1 MASHEDAQISPESD
15 DVKELI
21 PDVDLSDFDVNYRT
35 LVENAP
41 DIFFLVDLKGKFLLL
56 NMAAQRITGHSPSV
70 ILKSDLQNLVAPEH
84 QNTVYRIL
92 NEAPQGLK
100 NPYFEAEVISSNGNR
115 IPLEIHLRT
124 VKDKKGRISA
134 IRGVARDI
142 TERKKIEAALKAT
155 EKKFTDLS
163 AQAQDGIVIIQD
175 GICKYA
181 NDSTSEILGYD
192 YEEYKGKR
200 FFDWLPSKDKETL
213 AQRQKIRM
221 VEENV
226 PSTFQTQIQRKD
238 GSTKDVEIHSSIIQY
253 EGRPAEMEII
263 KDISEIKKLEKVL
276 RRTEDKYQTLIDNIT
291 EIIIMMDPGG
301 KITFISPSIRHQLGY
316 MPEDIIGKDLSAI
329 VQPEYAPGFEKIFS
343 SLLEGNNRQQELT
356 LLDKNGKIRH
366 IKISSCKMMEGKEPY
381 GILAI
386 SSDITEKKK
395 ALEELNQICQD
406 VENSRAQFKAII
418 DLAPNIAIQGFNNN
432 GEVIFW
438 NQYSEELLGLS
449 ESQVKGK
456 SLKGILISEAEE
468 AKFKEL
474 LEKVIRTNTPSPLL
488 EWTYN
493 RNSGKEK
500 YILASIFPI
509 IIAGQEPI
517 AVAMDMDITDR
528 KSAEEK
534 MKKMSRQLER
544 FTKISA
550 AILAIEDEKELF
562 EYIAQAVVDIS
573 DFSRVLISYFI
584 DEFPYREIIAHKGVK
599 KEVVEKVKNVEMP
612 KRKYLSYFEKG
623 IKLGNQSCFIPHHQK
638 DILDRNALITSERTY
653 PEDENSWNRDDN
665 LLVSMRD
672 TKGEVI
678 GMISVDDSKSG
689 SLPTEES
696 VRPLE
701 IFANLISEI
710 IQKRILS
717 KKIKESEKKYREL
730 ITNIQIGVLRA
741 TPEGKIL
748 EANPAVVDMFGLKD
762 AKKFLD
768 LKIADLYQNPNDSG
782 FFMKEIEENGFVQN
796 RDILMKKEDGRTFW
810 VSVTATA
817 VRDELGKIVHFDS
830 VVEDI
835 TDRKKLQEE
844 VKRLSVTDELSGLY
858 NRRYFNEKLP
868 LIIKATETFRSSLA
882 LIMVDIDD
890 FKPYNDTYHHL
901 EGDKVIKEIAR
912 VIHQNIRTYKEDGW
926 KTKFGSEDYAIN
938 DWAARFGGDE
948 FIIVLP
954 GGDSKNANVVAERIR
969 EAFQKISFSP
979 RGKAINKTVSLG
991 IAHCYYLDGKAKKRP
1006 KKTIFPPDYEKA
1018 ATELTNLADKAL
1030 YDAKKAGKNKT
1041 VSSKLAIELTRTAPQ
1056 EPKSKK

>member
-1 MASHEDAQISPESD
+1 MASHEDKQFSSEG
-15 DVKELI
+15 DVSKEFT
-21 PDVDLSDFDVNYRT
+21 PHVDLSDFDVNYKT

-41 DIFFLVDLKGKFLLL
+41 DIFFLVDLKGKFLLV
-56 NMAAQRITGHSPSV
+56 NTAAQKITGHSPSDL
-70 ILKSDLQNLVAPEH
+70 LKSDLQSLIAPEH
-84 QNTVYRIL
+84 QDAVYRIL
-92 NEAPQGLK
+92 NEAPQGLT
-100 NPYFEAEVISSNGNR
+100 NPYFEAEVFSANGNR
-115 IPLEIHLRT
+115 IPLEIHVRT
-124 VKDKKGRISA
+124 VKDKKGRIRA

-142 TERKKIEAALKAT
+142 TERKKIEAVLRAT

-163 AQAQDGIVIIQD
+163 AQAKDGVVIIQD

-181 NDSTSEILGYD
+181 NDSSAEVLGYD
-192 YEEYKGKR
+192 LEEFKGKR
-200 FFDWLPSKDKETL
+200 FFDWFPSKDKEAL
-213 AQRQKIRM
+213 AQRHK
-221 VEENV
+221 VGLEEEKV
-226 PSTFQTQIQRKD
+226 LSTFQTKVLRKD
-238 GSTKDVEIHSSIIQY
+238 GCIKDVEIHSSVIDF
-253 EGRPAEMEII
+253 EGRPAEMQII
-263 KDISEIKKLEKVL
+263 KDISEIKKLEEVL
-276 RRTEDKYQTLIDNIT
+276 RKTEDKYQTLVNNIS
-291 EIIIMMDPGG
+291 EIIFIMDPSG
-301 KITFISPSIRHQLGY
+301 KITFISPSIKHHLGFF
-316 MPEDIIGKDLSAI
+316 PEDYIGKDFSSLIHSEHIPNSATI
-329 VQPEYAPGFEKIFS
+329 LR
-343 SLLEGNNRQQELT
+343 SLLEGNSQPQELP
-356 LLDKNGKIRH
+356 LLDKAGNVRH
-366 IKISSCKMMEGKEPY
+366 VKISSCKMMEDNDPV

-386 SSDITEKKK
+386 STDITEKKR

-406 VENSRAQFKAII
+406 VENSRTQFKAII
-418 DLAPNIAIQGFNNN
+418 DHAPNVAIQGFNKN
-432 GEVIFW
+432 GEVLFW

-449 ESQVKGK
+449 DAHVRGK

-468 AKFKEL
+468 EKFKEL
-474 LEKVIRTNTPSPLL
+474 LEKVIRTHQPSPLL
-488 EWTYN
+488 EWTHHKK
-493 RNSGKEK
+493 SGKEK
-500 YILASIFPI
+500 HILASIFPI
-509 IIAGQEPI
+509 ILTGQEPI

-534 MKKMSRQLER
+534 IKKMSLQLER

-584 DEFPYREIIAHKGVK
+584 DKSPYREIIAYKGVK
-599 KEVVEKVKNVEMP
+599 KEVIEKVKNVEMP
-612 KRKYLSYFEKG
+612 KDKFLGYFEKG

-638 DILDRNALITSERTY
+638 DILDQNALITSEKAY
-653 PEDENSWNRDDN
+653 PEDENSWHTDDN

-689 SLPTEES
+689 SIPTEES

-710 IQKRILS
+710 LQKRILS

-741 TPEGKIL
+741 TPEGTIL
-748 EANPAVVDMFGLKD
+748 EANPAVIDMFGFKD
-762 AKKFLD
+762 TNKFLE
-768 LKIADLYQNPNDSG
+768 LKIADLYNNPNDSG
-782 FFMKEIEENGFVQN
+782 FFMKEIEENGLVQN
-796 RDILMKKEDGRTFW
+796 KDILMKKEDGRTFW
-810 VSVTATA
+810 ASVTAIA
-817 VRDELGKIVHFDS
+817 VRDDLGKIIHYDS

-835 TDRKKLQEE
+835 TERKKLQEE
-844 VKRLSVTDELSGLY
+844 VKRLLVTDELSGLY

-912 VIHQNIRTYKEDGW
+912 VIHQNIRNYKEDGW
-926 KTKFGSEDYAIN
+926 TAKFGNDDYALN
-938 DWAARFGGDE
+938 DWGARFGGDE

-954 GGDSKNANVVAERIR
+954 GGDSKNAKIVAERIR
-969 EAFQKISFSP
+969 EVFQKISFVP

-991 IAHCYYLDGKAKKRP
+991 IAHCYYADGKGKKGP

-1018 ATELTNLADKAL
+1018 ATELTNLADQAL
-1030 YDAKKAGKNKT
+1030 FDAKKSGKNKT
-1041 VSSKLAIELTRTAPQ
+1041 VLSKTTIELTRTAPEEQ
-1056 EPKSKK
+1056 KSKN